1 MSINFDE
8 LNKINYKLT
17 QNIKSDLLIVTKNRS
32 VSDIKELISLGYLNF
47 GENRV
52 QEAISKFDTI
62 INNNLALH
70 LIGPLQTN
78 KVKDALK
85 IFDVI
90 QSLDRYRLVDE
101 IVKYKTKNDHTKTNK
116 FFIQVNIGDEEQK
129 SGVSVEELNNF
140 YNYCLSQKLNIV
152 GLMCI
157 PPANKDP
164 VIFFKNMLSLKKT
177 LNEKLELSMGMSNDY
192 EKAIECGSNLVRI
205 GSKIFT

>member
-101 IVKYKTKNDHTKTNK
+101 IVKYKTKNDHIKTNK
-116 FFIQVNIGDEEQK
+116 FYIQVNIGDEEQK

>member
-8 LNKINYKLT
+8 LNKINFKLT

-116 FFIQVNIGDEEQK
+116 FYIQVNIGDEEQK

>member
-17 QNIKSDLLIVTKNRS
+17 QNTNSDLLIVTKNRS
-32 VSDIKELISLGYLNF
+32 IADIKELIDLGYSNF

-52 QEAISKFDTI
+52 QEAFSKFETKV
-62 INNNLALH
+62 NNNLVLH

-116 FFIQVNIGDEEQK
+116 FYIQVNIGDEEQK

>member
-116 FFIQVNIGDEEQK
+116 FYIQVNIGDEEQK

>member
-85 IFDVI
+85 F
-90 QSLDRYRLVDE
+90 L
-101 IVKYKTKNDHTKTNK
+101 T
-116 FFIQVNIGDEEQK
+116 
-129 SGVSVEELNNF
+129 
-140 YNYCLSQKLNIV
+140 
-152 GLMCI
+152 
-157 PPANKDP
+157 
-164 VIFFKNMLSLKKT
+164 
-177 LNEKLELSMGMSNDY
+177 
-192 EKAIECGSNLVRI
+192 
-205 GSKIFT
+205 

>member
-8 LNKINYKLT
+8 LNKINYKLA
-17 QNIKSDLLIVTKNRS
+17 QNNNSDLLIVTKNRNIT
-32 VSDIKELISLGYLNF
+32 DIKELISLGYRNF

-52 QEAISKFDTI
+52 QEAIIKFDKIVNT
-62 INNNLALH
+62 NLVLH

-78 KVKDALK
+78 KVKDALN

-101 IVKYKTKNDHTKTNK
+101 IVKYKTKNDYIKTNS
-116 FFIQVNIGDEEQK
+116 FYIQVNIGNENQK
-129 SGVSVEELNNF
+129 SGVSIEELNNF

-164 VIFFKNMLSLKKT
+164 EIFFKNMQYLKKK
-177 LNEKLELSMGMSNDY
+177 LNEKLELSMGMSNDF

>member
-1 MSINFDE
+1 M
-8 LNKINYKLT
+8 
-17 QNIKSDLLIVTKNRS
+17 
-32 VSDIKELISLGYLNF
+32 
-47 GENRV
+47 
-52 QEAISKFDTI
+52 
-62 INNNLALH
+62 
-70 LIGPLQTN
+70 
-78 KVKDALK
+78 KDALN

-116 FFIQVNIGDEEQK
+116 FYIQVNIGDEEQK

>member
-116 FFIQVNIGDEEQK
+116 FYIQVNIGDEEQK

-205 GSKIFT
+205 GSKIFI

>member
-17 QNIKSDLLIVTKNRS
+17 QNIESDLLIVTKNRS

-70 LIGPLQTN
+70 LIGPCQTN

-116 FFIQVNIGDEEQK
+116 FYIQVNIGDEEQK

>member
-32 VSDIKELISLGYLNF
+32 ISDIKELISLGYLNF

-52 QEAISKFDTI
+52 QEAIIKFDTI

-116 FFIQVNIGDEEQK
+116 FYIQVNIGDEEQK